1 MNTRGKSA
9 HTTHVPSEQ
18 CHSDIAPRTVKSWHE
33 PILVPPFD
41 VVAAV
46 AMPEETL
53 RRSQLG
59 ARQPRDLVAVSLCFC
74 MEGVTLRGDG
84 VPRDGHGVPKN
95 GHGVTNGRSRA
106 TVSFCLLD
114 AARIGFDWI
123 KADFPNADIM
133 LLVNGVRVNRKSMA
147 EAVVPTTW
155 NNYASVNR
163 WSAMPF
169 LMDSSTLGVGLFLDR
184 ATRDRAPQWVWH
196 YLGGRLLRAP
206 SDEAFT
212 RAV

>member
-1 MNTRGKSA
+1 MNRNEKSA
-9 HTTHVPSEQ
+9 HTTPVLSEQ
-18 CHSDIAPRTVKSWHE
+18 CHSDIATRTVKSWHE

-53 RRSQLG
+53 RKSQPS

-74 MEGVTLRGDG
+74 LEGVTLRGGG
-84 VPRDGHGVPKN
+84 VPRGGHGVPKN
-95 GHGVTNGRSRA
+95 GHAVTNGRSPA
-106 TVSFCLLD
+106 TVDFCLLD

-123 KADFPNADIM
+123 TADFPNADIM
-133 LLVNGVRVNRKSMA
+133 LLINGVRADRKTKA

-169 LMDSSTLGVGLFLDR
+169 LMDNSTLGLGLFIDR